1 LAQWGALV
9 LELGAPVVFLLREHR
24 RIWLLAGFAGFHP
37 ATFALLGIH
46 FLPTLVCWAA
56 FLPLERLE
64 PWWRSRRAINAPT
77 GATA

>member
-1 LAQWGALV
+1 VGALV